1 MIPSTQYIPPPM
13 HHYSLHSLDLST
25 LIHDLALLVY
35 HIVVADAVAENV
47 LEISVE
53 GGTAVVVQQSQVVLL
68 FLPSLIE
75 NPCNSWTHVA
85 AGKKHSAEMNK
96 LSYDAVHNPAV
107 VNIDLYVVPCY
118 IEVLHSVGDNANADF
133 DDPAA
138 VDDVVF
144 DTTDRTLILL
154 RHPSFRRLP
163 GPVLEQFGVS
173 GPLLTTH
180 HPAVPDSSRFLD
192 PEDSYFD
199 SY

>member
-1 MIPSTQYIPPPM
+1 
-13 HHYSLHSLDLST
+13 
-25 LIHDLALLVY
+25 
-35 HIVVADAVAENV
+35 
-47 LEISVE
+47 
-53 GGTAVVVQQSQVVLL
+53 
-68 FLPSLIE
+68 
-75 NPCNSWTHVA
+75 
-85 AGKKHSAEMNK
+85 MNK

-138 VDDVVF
+138 AAAAVDDVVF
-144 DTTDRTLILL
+144 DTTDRNLISLQ
-154 RHPSFRRLP
+154 HPSFLRLP
-163 GPVLEQFGVS
+163 EPVLEQFGVS